1 MVSSSRDAL
10 TNNIQKIY
18 LSWPFYARLS
28 ICGNEDGVSW
38 CIFARQVRNQWI
50 MEMCCKAIGKLRLPI
65 NELSG
70 ISAYCEYAKE
80 SRHLE
85 ASL

>member
-1 MVSSSRDAL
+1 MVSNSRNAL
-10 TNNIQKIY
+10 TNNIQKIN
-18 LSWPFYARLS
+18 LSWSFYARRS
-28 ICGNEDGVSW
+28 ICRNEDGVSW
-38 CIFARQVRNQWI
+38 CIFARHVKSQWI
-50 MEMCCKAIGKLRLPI
+50 MEMCFKAFGKLRLPI